1 MNIEGLLLPRGGS
14 SYAPSYLMIV
24 FFLGKSKGFWQHQTH
39 QKPLFL
45 PFLGVFTVS
54 NCIN

>member
-24 FFLGKSKGFWQHQTH
+24 FFLGKKQRLLATSNAPKAFISALFRGVHGF
-39 QKPLFL
+39 KLY
-45 PFLGVFTVS
+45 
-54 NCIN
+54 